1 MDTVKE
7 RLTIEGRKRL
17 MSIAEKIRMEGMEE
31 GKKEEKIIVAK
42 KLLQLKVDEKQIM
55 EATELTAE
63 ELEQI
68 KKEL

>member
-1 MDTVKE
+1 
-7 RLTIEGRKRL
+7 